1 MNFKQKT
8 LLICMSL
15 TFIIGGA
22 NHVYTKMLSHP
33 PINSFTPNDYD
44 QDIIVSKTMESF
56 PGALREEHFIQQLY
70 DVLHAC
76 KRATSSL
83 DGRAMLTQGGQG
95 EWCSTSGEWCSTRG
109 ESRNSGRVS
118 Q

>member
-44 QDIIVSKTMESF
+44 QDIIVSKTM
-56 PGALREEHFIQQLY
+56 
-70 DVLHAC
+70 
-76 KRATSSL
+76 
-83 DGRAMLTQGGQG
+83 
-95 EWCSTSGEWCSTRG
+95 
-109 ESRNSGRVS
+109 
-118 Q
+118 